1 MSDAPKPTGR
11 PTCDELWA
19 ICEPHGKDVAVLVA
33 VGPGRQIQFVTYGR
47 RAEDKVEAHQIK
59 EWIVREAFFGERPPG
74 VVHESF
80 ILDAAVNK
88 ERLDAAVAAL
98 EYVQKMLAQ
107 PVPIPGG
114 GGEETLAQRL
124 AAMGGVR
131 AESLVNDALAG
142 AKNGS

>member
-1 MSDAPKPTGR
+1 MSQPSGR

-19 ICEPHGKDVAVLVA
+19 ICEPHGKNIAVLIA
-33 VGPGRQIQFVTYGR
+33 VGPERQIQFVTYGR

-59 EWIVREAFFGERPPG
+59 EWIVREAFFGKRPPSD

-80 ILDAAVNK
+80 VRDAAVNK
-88 ERLDAAVAAL
+88 ERLDKTVAAL
-98 EYVQKMLAQ
+98 EYVQNMLAQ
-107 PVPIPGG
+107 PVPIPNG

-131 AESLVNDALAG
+131 AEQLVNDALAA
-142 AKNGS
+142 AKERP